1 MSTSAALTH
10 WDLVWPHGSFSVQAL
25 GGMLAPVTFYLHDA
39 AGARTVSPL
48 QVAPWQPDPALPGIL
63 RSLRGSWPCVPFGM
77 TQPPADLPA
86 AWATHASDSPW
97 DHGFAANHE
106 WQLVARSDSSLTIAI
121 DLPASEPI
129 ARLEQCIAVDP
140 DAAAVSVTLLVHARR
155 AVTLPVALHPTFAV
169 PAEGVEVLGC
179 GFSHIET
186 YPVPQEPGVSRI
198 APNMQAQGLNA
209 LPTAD
214 GPLDLTRLPLP
225 IKTEELFQLV
235 DCKPPFVL
243 RYPTGTVEL
252 EWDSKQLPDALVWI
266 SNAGRD
272 HAPWNGRHYAIGV
285 EPANSVF
292 DLARVATPPAEHGL
306 AQRKGIA
313 FSPERVTEIT
323 WRLSAR

>member
-1 MSTSAALTH
+1 M
-10 WDLVWPHGSFSVQAL
+10 G
-25 GGMLAPVTFYLHDA
+25 
-39 AGARTVSPL
+39 
-48 QVAPWQPDPALPGIL
+48 
-63 RSLRGSWPCVPFGM
+63 
-77 TQPPADLPA
+77 
-86 AWATHASDSPW
+86 THASDSPW

-313 FSPERVTEIT
+313 FS
-323 WRLSAR
+323 LSASPKSRGGYPHDSVLRVGCVAPRGQRTFRLCHGRWMAPWGPRLAPQNVRCPQRG